1 MSKPGDQVSAAGSSP
16 SGPARQHQSHPE
28 ETEEELREH
37 QGLSSSSSS
46 SSCTSAQESGPL
58 RGLVIKQEPP
68 DPQEQEEREQRER
81 QAEKDFLFRQVRI
94 QSKRKKK
101 MERSRPGGHLAEEFT
116 PLFKKSILQ
125 PGTCKF
131 HPLRLSHRVCNR
143 GCLSNIIW
151 SDYTFLWSECDDN
164 LKLRLDTF

>member
-101 MERSRPGGHLAEEFT
+101 NGEEQTRSTFGRRVHSTFQEIHSAARHLQISSFALIT
-116 PLFKKSILQ
+116 SRLQ
-125 PGTCKF
+125 Q
-131 HPLRLSHRVCNR
+131 RV
-143 GCLSNIIW
+143 S
-151 SDYTFLWSECDDN
+151 
-164 LKLRLDTF
+164 K